1 MNQTKGLLPLSNSK
15 LAGFLNIILKWFITK
30 NYVFKTFFSQR
41 KLQCNSLI
49 SVCPILFTN
58 CEIISVDNFETF
70 WLNYINKWPSFQI
83 YASVIASIFLASN
96 TVPMFQG
103 NQLIFL
109 IDYILCFSLIKCT
122 ISEAKQGDLKFSR
135 TFEFF

>member
-1 MNQTKGLLPLSNSK
+1 MKTIGLLPLSNTK
-15 LAGFLNIILKWFITK
+15 LASFLNIILKWFITK
-30 NYVFKTFFSQR
+30 NNVFIRFFFQR
-41 KLQCNSLI
+41 KLNSLI
-49 SVCPILFTN
+49 SVCPIQSTN
-58 CEIISVDNFETF
+58 CEIISVYNSETF
-70 WLNYINKWPSFQI
+70 WLIYINKWPSFQI